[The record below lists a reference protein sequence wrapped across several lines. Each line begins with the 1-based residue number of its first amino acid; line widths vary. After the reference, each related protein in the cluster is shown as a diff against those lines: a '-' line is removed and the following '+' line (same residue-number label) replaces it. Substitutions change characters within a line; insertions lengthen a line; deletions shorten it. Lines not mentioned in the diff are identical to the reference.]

1 MLRRFLKKVTTQ
13 QQRVKIHLALQ
24 KLRRLGVSDSILGG
38 PPVFKDRFTEFVPP
52 YRLHLGCGNIK
63 LEGFCNVD
71 ALETIAADV
80 IDDIR
85 VLRKFPDGSAKEI
98 YACHVLEHFAHDEV
112 QPLLKRW
119 LKVLQPGG
127 VLRISVP
134 DIDRIVRIYH
144 KNFKHFET
152 RGNSPWVGLIYGG
165 QSTPYDFHK
174 TGFNANWLAYQL
186 ELCGYECC
194 EEYPHEPH
202 FVPGTVD
209 ASVANAT
216 FGEYFSLNMMAR
228 RPLDQVRSNNG

>member
-1 MLRRFLKKVTTQ
+1 VKAVIKRITTVE
-13 QQRVKIHLALQ
+13 QREAVRGV
-24 KLRRLGVSDSILGG
+24 LRRLRLESKLESV
-38 PPVFKDRFTEFVPP
+38 PKFQDRLHEFSPP
-52 YRLHLGCGNIK
+52 YRLHLGCGNVS

-71 ALETIAADV
+71 VLETIAADA

-85 VLRKFPDGSAKEI
+85 KLGRFGAQSAKEI

-112 QPLLKRW
+112 TPLLKRW
-119 LKVLQPGG
+119 FEILEPGG

-134 DIDRIVRIYH
+134 DLDRIVRIYH
-144 KNFKHFET
+144 NNWEHFQKPGHT
-152 RGNSPWVGLIYGG
+152 PWIGLIYGG

-174 TGFNANWLAYQL
+174 TGFNANWLRYLL
-186 ELCGYECC
+186 EQCGFEQC

-202 FVPGTVD
+202 FVPGAVD

-228 RPLDQVRSNNG
+228 RPQ